1 MSYLFL
7 GYILT
12 GLCAGLLSG
21 LLGLGGGI
29 VIVPALIALFSMQS
43 FPHEHLMHIATGTSL
58 ATILITSFMTTWV
71 QSKRKAVQWGVLKWL
86 IPGTVLGA
94 LCGTVIGNYLPGH
107 LLKTAFAFFCLLLSG
122 KMLLGRTELIAKP
135 ERKIP
140 LVLAFLFAWLIGICA
155 GLLGIGGGVLVI
167 PFLLWCGLEMPAVS
181 ATSAAS
187 TLPTAT
193 SGALSSMVVGWHIS
207 GLPSESLGYVYWP
220 AALCIGLASL
230 IAAPIGVLLV
240 HRLPVLLVK
249 RIFGGIL
256 LIVAWTMMPSF

>member
-1 MSYLFL
+1 
-7 GYILT
+7 
-12 GLCAGLLSG
+12 
-21 LLGLGGGI
+21 
-29 VIVPALIALFSMQS
+29 
-43 FPHEHLMHIATGTSL
+43 
-58 ATILITSFMTTWV
+58 
-71 QSKRKAVQWGVLKWL
+71 
-86 IPGTVLGA
+86 
-94 LCGTVIGNYLPGH
+94 
-107 LLKTAFAFFCLLLSG
+107 
-122 KMLLGRTELIAKP
+122 MLLGRTELIAKP

-249 RIFGGIL
+249 RI
-256 LIVAWTMMPSF
+256 